1 MNVVNVICS
10 SSSLSKPS
18 LDIWKFL
25 VHIMLKPSMQDFK
38 HGLTN
43 MGSVQLSLV
52 TQSCLTLCHPVYYST
67 PGFPVHHQLL
77 ELAQTHVHQVGDAIQ
92 VAWEMSEIVQW
103 LAHSL
108 VLPFLGIGMR
118 IDIFQSCGHC
128 WVFQICWHNECKT
141 LMASFFRDLNS
152 SAGISSHPLALL
164 TAVLLNAHL
173 TSHSRW
179 LTTSL

>member
-1 MNVVNVICS
+1 MIHTVKGFSVVDEAEKDVFLKFPCFLYKPVNDGILIS
-10 SSSLSKPS
+10 RFSFFSKPS

-92 VAWEMSEIVQW
+92 LAREMSEIVQW

-108 VLPFLGIGMR
+108 VQPFLGIGMR

-128 WVFQICWHNECKT
+128 WVFQIC
-141 LMASFFRDLNS
+141 
-152 SAGISSHPLALL
+152 
-164 TAVLLNAHL
+164 
-173 TSHSRW
+173 
-179 LTTSL
+179 